1 MSTFE
6 FNTAILD
13 ETVYL
18 LDDAAKLTISA
29 KNANVTTVINLNKV
43 STVMVYSEENI
54 DESSNPTIIAMHKM
68 AAALQLASA
77 DYTLINIHQH
87 PQFRIKQLLAN
98 TDVKK
103 LVCLG
108 LYLSD
113 LGLHIENELYNPFK
127 FNDITIITS
136 HSLLDISPEH
146 KKLLWGKLQKM
157 YGLK

>member
-43 STVMVYSEENI
+43 STVMVYSEENT

-77 DYTLINIHQH
+77 DYTLINIQQH
-87 PQFRIKQLLAN
+87 A
-98 TDVKK
+98 
-103 LVCLG
+103 
-108 LYLSD
+108 
-113 LGLHIENELYNPFK
+113 
-127 FNDITIITS
+127 
-136 HSLLDISPEH
+136 
-146 KKLLWGKLQKM
+146 
-157 YGLK
+157 